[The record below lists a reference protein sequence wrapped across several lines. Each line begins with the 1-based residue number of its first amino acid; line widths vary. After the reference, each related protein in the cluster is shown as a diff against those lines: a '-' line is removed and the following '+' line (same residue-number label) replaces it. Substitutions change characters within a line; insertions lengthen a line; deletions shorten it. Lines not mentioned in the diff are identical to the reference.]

1 MFRWLLVWLRVKGF
15 CSKEEVFRGFPVPF
29 RMGGARA
36 ARKFFYLF
44 VYFFV
49 YINRPLA
56 DKQGI
61 SWNGV
66 RLRVRPLPF
75 FQCAG
80 PLYRAG
86 HPAESIS
93 LLFKAFRFFS
103 LAPGVPRAHA
113 FLIAMRVPKL
123 KILFNTV

>member
-29 RMGGARA
+29 RMGVRERHGN
-36 ARKFFYLF
+36 FFTCSYI
-44 VYFFV
+44 FV

-61 SWNGV
+61 SWNGI

>member
-29 RMGGARA
+29 RMGGRE
-36 ARKFFYLF
+36 RHGNFFTCSYI
-44 VYFFV
+44 FV

-61 SWNGV
+61 SWNGI

-123 KILFNTV
+123 KI